1 MKADIKIMGVTVGYE
16 IPATLAELLAL
27 PGCTEEIVY
36 KLTLKQVLYHGSY
49 GGIRD
54 QVSKLAEEKGVG
66 KRLSFFG
73 KKMVTSEVVEVE
85 GKKTKVWKL
94 ENGKQLTDEQADTV
108 ETETDAI
115 FFRRICAELGVEPTH
130 FTALVQEAADLVP
143 FDVTR
148 KERTAAD
155 KKANKAHLKIAESI
169 FENNAHEVVAKEL
182 SDLLEREVDVTGDRE
197 EAVNKLALAI
207 GENEKREAALRA
219 NKYLTM
225 GA

>member
-1 MKADIKIMGVTVGYE
+1 MKADIKIMGVPVLYE
-16 IPATLAELLAL
+16 IPANLAELLAL
-27 PGCTEEIVY
+27 PGCTEELVY
-36 KLTLKQVLYHGSY
+36 KLCLKQVLYHGSY

-54 QVSKLAEEKGVG
+54 QVSKLAEERGLG
-66 KRLSFFG
+66 KRLSYFG
-73 KKMVTSEVVEVE
+73 KKLVTQEEVEVE

-94 ENGKQLTDEQADTV
+94 ENGKPLTDDQADTV

-115 FFRRICAELGVEPTH
+115 FFRRLCAELGVEPPH
-130 FTALVQEAADLVP
+130 FTSLVQDAADKVP

-169 FENNAHEVVAKEL
+169 FEANAMDRVAKEL
-182 SDLLEREVDVTGDRE
+182 SDALERDVDVSGDRE
-197 EAVNKLALAI
+197 ESINKLALAI